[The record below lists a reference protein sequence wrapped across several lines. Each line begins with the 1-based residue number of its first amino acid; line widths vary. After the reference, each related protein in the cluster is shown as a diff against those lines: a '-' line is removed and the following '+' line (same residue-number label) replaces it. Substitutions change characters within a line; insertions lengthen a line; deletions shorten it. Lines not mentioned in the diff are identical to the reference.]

1 LLDVATD
8 IAPILAAAMKAIRIF
23 RMEFTSYQERVQRP
37 GFPNYPFTGFPS
49 RMIIRT
55 IVAISGEIRSSG

>member
-1 LLDVATD
+1 LLDVASD

-23 RMEFTSYQERVQRP
+23 RMEFTSYQELVQRP

-49 RMIIRT
+49 
-55 IVAISGEIRSSG
+55 